1 MRWQQGRRSSN
12 VDDRRAQG
20 GGGGGGGRGG
30 RGIKLGGGGMLVVV
44 VIAVGMALM
53 GKDPSSLLQA
63 VAGSGG
69 SGGSGGSASSGATP
83 APNPAQDQLADF
95 ATVVLADTE
104 DVWGELFTAQ
114 GRSYRVPQL
123 VLFRGSVDSACGRNT
138 AAVGPFYCPGDLKVY
153 IDLSFFDD
161 LDRRFGAPGDFAQA
175 YVIAHEVGHH
185 VQKLMGISDRV
196 HAQRRRA
203 SEAEGNELSVRQE
216 LQADCFAGV
225 WAHHANRERQL
236 LEPGDIEEGLRA
248 AAAIG
253 DDTLQRR
260 SGGAVSPES
269 WTHGSSAQ
277 RVRWF
282 RQGFSTG
289 DAAQCDTFTAGQL

>member
-1 MRWQQGRRSSN
+1 MRWRQGRRSTN

-20 GGGGGGGRGG
+20 GARGGGGGG

-53 GKDPSSLLQA
+53 GKDPSTLLDA
-63 VAGSGG
+63 VGGTGGGTGG
-69 SGGSGGSASSGATP
+69 STP
-83 APNPAQDQLADF
+83 SNTAPAEANPAEDEMADMT
-95 ATVVLADTE
+95 TVVLADTE
-104 DVWGELFTAQ
+104 DVWSEIFAAQ
-114 GRSYRVPQL
+114 GQRYRVPQL
-123 VLFRGSVDSACGRNT
+123 VLFRGSVDSACGRNS

-153 IDLSFFDD
+153 IDLSFFDE
-161 LDRRFGAPGDFAQA
+161 LGRRFGAPGDFAQA

-196 HAQRRRA
+196 HSQRRRA
-203 SEAEGNELSVRQE
+203 SREEGNELSVRQE

-225 WAHHANRERQL
+225 WAHHANRDRQL
-236 LEPGDIEEGLRA
+236 LEAGDIEEGLRA

-282 RQGFSTG
+282 RQGFSSG
-289 DAAQCDTFTAGQL
+289 DATQCDTFAAGQL

>member
-1 MRWQQGRRSSN
+1 M
-12 VDDRRAQG
+12 
-20 GGGGGGGRGG
+20 
-30 RGIKLGGGGMLVVV
+30 IIVVV
-44 VIAVGMALM
+44 VAVGMALM
-53 GKDPSSLLQA
+53 GKDPSGLLDA
-63 VAGSGG
+63 VSGG
-69 SGGSGGSASSGATP
+69 STTSGGGASGASP
-83 APNPAQDQLADF
+83 APDPAQDELADM
-95 ATVVLADTE
+95 TSVVLADTE
-104 DVWGELFTAQ
+104 DVWQQLFAAQ
-114 GRSYRVPQL
+114 GQRYQVPQL

-153 IDLSFFDD
+153 IDLSFFDE
-161 LDRRFGAPGDFAQA
+161 LGRRFGAPGDFAQA

-196 HAQRRRA
+196 HAQRRQV
-203 SEAEGNELSVRQE
+203 SEEEANALSVRQE

-236 LEPGDIEEGLRA
+236 LEPGDIDEGLRA

-282 RQGFSTG
+282 RQGFSSG
-289 DAAQCDTFTAGQL
+289 DASQCDTFAAGQL

>member
-1 MRWQQGRRSSN
+1 MPLMRWQQGRRSSN

-20 GGGGGGGRGG
+20 GGGGGRGG
-30 RGIKLGGGGMLVVV
+30 RGIKLGGGGVLVVI

-53 GKDPSSLLQA
+53 GKDPSALLEA
-63 VAGSGG
+63 VAGGGTSG
-69 SGGSGGSASSGATP
+69 STPSNSAP
-83 APNPAQDQLADF
+83 AQPNPEQDQLADF

-104 DVWGELFTAQ
+104 DVWGQLFAAR
-114 GRSYRVPQL
+114 GERYRVPQL

-185 VQKLMGISDRV
+185 VQKLMGISDRIR
-196 HAQRRRA
+196 AQRREV
-203 SEAEGNELSVRQE
+203 SEQEGNALSVRQE

-236 LEPGDIEEGLRA
+236 LEPGDIDEGLRA

-289 DAAQCDTFTAGQL
+289 DASQCDTFAAGQL